1 MKAVDLPAFLAGM
14 KKTPMAIARLI
25 EGLTPAELSWK
36 PAPAAFSLL
45 ENVCHLRDIEREG
58 YLVRLRRLREE
69 SGPHLADLDGARL
82 AVERRYNEQPLMP
95 AYDAFV
101 AARKMAMKAVADA
114 TDDDLAR
121 EGTMDQVG
129 GVTLGSMLQ
138 MMSVHDAG
146 HLEEM
151 RGLRERLLARRA

>member
-1 MKAVDLPAFLAGM
+1 MRASELPALLAEL
-14 KKTPMAIARLI
+14 KKTPITIVRLI

-69 SGPHLADLDGARL
+69 NRPHLNDLDGDRL

-95 AYDAFV
+95 AWDDFV
-101 AARKMAMKAVADA
+101 AARKKAMKAVADA
-114 TDDDLAR
+114 TDEDLAR

-129 GVTLGSMLQ
+129 EVTLGSMLQ
-138 MMSVHDAG
+138 TMRGHDTG